1 MLGGDGDDVAPSR
14 RPEMSTLPDPRDER
28 EGRPLSARERAVLDH
43 IAGSENAGDPGFV
56 SRLRERPGEPAGVAG
71 MPPERVET
79 RREALARAR
88 RRDLTIQAAV
98 VLGLAALL
106 LPAAWLVAAVVTL
119 VLLAV
124 PLVLVG
130 LAWREARDPK
140 PEVPPW
146 R

>member
-1 MLGGDGDDVAPSR
+1 
-14 RPEMSTLPDPRDER
+14 MSTLPDPRDER
-28 EGRPLSARERAVLDH
+28 EGRPLSERERAALDH

-56 SRLRERPGEPAGVAG
+56 ARLRDHSGTSVGVAG

-79 RREALARAR
+79 RREAQARAR
-88 RRDLTIQAAV
+88 RRDLTIQGAV
-98 VLGLAALL
+98 VVGLAALL
-106 LPAAWLVAAVVTL
+106 LPTAWFVAAVVTL
-119 VLLAV
+119 VLLVV

-130 LAWREARDPK
+130 LAWREARDRN